1 MAQNGGIRG
10 KVLPALVLVLLAVS
24 LYLVFYYAP
33 TEAKQGVVQ
42 KIFYVHVPLAWNA
55 FLGFFLVFIFSFRY
69 LTTRKRKFDMRA
81 YAAAEVGVLF
91 NTLVLIT
98 GPIWAKPI
106 WGIWWTWDARL
117 TLTLVLW
124 LIYVGY
130 LMLRHYV
137 DNPEKRATL
146 SAVVGIIGFIDVP
159 LVYFAIRWWRTQH
172 PKPVI
177 AGGKGSGLDPRMALT
192 FWVCVA
198 TFTLLYTWLYRRRAE
213 IEELEEELDDDGTDI
228 ATGTTVGGAL

>member
-1 MAQNGGIRG
+1 METASRRPPI
-10 KVLPALVLVLLAVS
+10 LALLTVIALLAS
-24 LYLVFYYAP
+24 LWLVFAYAP
-33 TEAKQGVVQ
+33 VEREQGIVQ

-55 FLGFFLVFIFSFRY
+55 FLGFLLVFIFSFRY
-69 LTTRKRKFDMRA
+69 ISTREKRYDQRA

-146 SAVVGIIGFIDVP
+146 SAVVGIVGFIDVP

-177 AGGKGSGLDPRMALT
+177 AGGEGSGMDPKMAT
-192 FWVCVA
+192 AFWVSVLA
-198 TFTLLYTWLYRRRAE
+198 FTLLYAWLYRRRVE
-213 IEELEEELDDDGTDI
+213 VEELREAQDEI
-228 ATGTTVGGAL
+228 ASEGGVA